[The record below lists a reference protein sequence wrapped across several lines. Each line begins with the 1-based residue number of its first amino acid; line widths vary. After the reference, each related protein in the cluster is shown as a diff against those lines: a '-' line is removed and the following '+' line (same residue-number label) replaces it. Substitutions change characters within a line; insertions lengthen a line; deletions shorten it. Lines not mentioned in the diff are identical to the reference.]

1 MEINIDNE
9 NKKNQ
14 EQLEKDKNVDDY
26 TNYYNKKD
34 YKISLLNIDS
44 AYRKKIPKNIYTSS
58 INFLPLN
65 PLLTQENSSI
75 ITINYPNHNLKL
87 GDRVIIQNVQG
98 TSQVLNNALYLF
110 QNYDYCI
117 IQIKNNI
124 TPTYPQIINNIKIE
138 ISLMN
143 NILSE
148 NTTFYGNIPINY
160 LLGIYNIY
168 LPSMI
173 DIPQNILTY
182 FNVLSSSEMNNNY
195 LLIKL
200 PFNYNSNINNSL
212 QLDIFVKAT
221 FNNLNGIPINY
232 INADYPINF
241 IRMQGYQ
248 EIYNVID
255 NNTFT
260 INTQK
265 LAYIS
270 GNGGG
275 STVQV
280 MKIINTEDG
289 FPDANNYKI
298 KLKKSLNNVVRIEL
312 ISSEFPFIDYL
323 IKNSGSNK
331 NNTIYWKHIDDG
343 NNVYTCSIPEGNYDG
358 TNLISTL
365 QTNMNLVKRITS
377 TEENPIYNN
386 FVINYNNNTQE
397 ITFTSYK
404 TTNIPYGL
412 QFTIQIINNIQYIV
426 LNILQPNNIVQI
438 NDIITI
444 SDAVGN
450 DIVSAS
456 QINTDFSVYGINNS
470 SSYYVLIGP
479 VDQFTTGS
487 DYGDLLTSNGG
498 GLTSVKTNAQIQ
510 LLFNYQNTIGSVL
523 GFKNAGQQ
531 NSITPYNNIISNF
544 DDYIVDTNLD
554 TVGNISDK
562 NLLLNFTGNKN
573 YYLLYINDY
582 ELVYNSSS
590 ILPCFAKILLS
601 GLPNDIL
608 YNTFI
613 NYPLELDIPISLI
626 NELNIKITYGDGSL
640 VDFRNI
646 DHSFTIKITELIKYS
661 KSNGINSKNTSY
673 IETLKMIGN

>member
-34 YKISLLNIDS
+34 YKVSLLNIDS

-75 ITINYPNHNLKL
+75 ITINYPNHNLQL

-98 TSQVLNNALYLF
+98 TSQILNNALYLF
-110 QNYDYCI
+110 QNYDYCV

-124 TPTYPQIINNIKIE
+124 TPTYPQIIDNIKIE

-160 LLGIYNIY
+160 LLGIFNINI
-168 LPSMI
+168 PSMI

-200 PFNYNSNINNSL
+200 PFNYNSNNNNSL

-221 FNNLNGIPINY
+221 FYNLNGIPINY

-386 FVINYNNNTQE
+386 FIINYNNNTQE

-554 TVGNISDK
+554 TVGNISDS

>member
-26 TNYYNKKD
+26 INYYNKKD
-34 YKISLLNIDS
+34 YKVSLLNIDS

-75 ITINYPNHNLKL
+75 ITINYPNHNLQL

-98 TSQVLNNALYLF
+98 TSQILNNALYLF
-110 QNYDYCI
+110 QNYDYCV

-124 TPTYPQIINNIKIE
+124 TPTYPQIIDNIKIE

-160 LLGIYNIY
+160 LLGIFNINI
-168 LPSMI
+168 PSMI

-200 PFNYNSNINNSL
+200 PFNYNSNNNNSL

-221 FNNLNGIPINY
+221 FYNLNGIPINY

-260 INTQK
+260 INIQK

-554 TVGNISDK
+554 TVGNISDS